1 MRTAVLITQPP
12 GRWSHSVDRETRDRS
27 RVCDPGG
34 IAADASDAPTDAS
47 AEVLAAERKNLA
59 RILEVHRGQVAAA
72 RRRAERLA
80 DEAATSTE
88 EGIRDLIDEDDEADT
103 AVRAALVRQ
112 SADAAM
118 HAMKRV
124 IELDEAGEALAFGH
138 VTDDDGERLHVG
150 RISVIDG
157 DEVLLVDWRARAS
170 IPFYRA
176 TPVERLGVRRRRHL
190 LYGEVGGP
198 DDLIGY
204 SDEVFDVDALHDE
217 VGLRGEAA
225 ILASVTAPTE
235 AQMRSVVATI
245 QAEQDAVVR
254 APADRPLVVQGGP
267 GTGKTVVALHR
278 AAFLLYDQRIQL
290 AETGV
295 LVVGPSTQFLSYISG
310 VLPSLGESGVVSA
323 TITELLPGILVGA
336 PEPEELATLKGEA
349 IMADLLAEAV
359 RDRQRVPK
367 ADLLVDYGTTR
378 VRLPLD
384 ELRRIRRRAQAQ
396 PTHNAG
402 AAAFRAG
409 VIEALCV
416 QVDDDVF
423 DTFDD
428 ARQHFSELESV
439 EWFCLRHWPTL
450 TPEQALNDLL
460 GSEAL
465 LRSAGRRV
473 GIAADRLAVLHRPR
487 SSERDLDDH
496 RWTDADVPLLDEL
509 FALVGPVI
517 PDDAVDE
524 LVTRRDEA
532 DEFEL
537 AEEAGDEVIDLDE
550 DDEREL
556 SLDDPRLVDADLDLD
571 AFDERFWGRDD

>member
-1 MRTAVLITQPP
+1 M
-12 GRWSHSVDRETRDRS
+12 
-27 RVCDPGG
+27 G
-34 IAADASDAPTDAS
+34 IAADASDAPADAS
-47 AEVLAAERKNLA
+47 AEVLATERKNLA

-80 DEAATSTE
+80 DEAATATE

-103 AVRAALVRQ
+103 SVRAALVRQ

-118 HAMKRV
+118 HAVKRV
-124 IELDEAGEALAFGH
+124 LELDEAGEALAFGH
-138 VTDDDGERLHVG
+138 VTDDDDERLHVG

-157 DEVLLVDWRARAS
+157 DEALLVDWRARAS

-198 DDLIGY
+198 DDLVGY
-204 SDEVFDVDALHDE
+204 SDEVFDVDALHEE

-254 APADRPLVVQGGP
+254 APTDRPLVVQGGP

-278 AAFLLYDQRIQL
+278 AAFLLYDQRVQL

-323 TITELLPGILVGA
+323 TIPELLPGILVGA
-336 PEPEELATLKGEA
+336 PEPAELAELKGEL
-349 IMADLLAEAV
+349 IMVDLLAEAV
-359 RDRQRVPK
+359 RDRQRPPK
-367 ADLLVDYGTTR
+367 EDLLVDYGTTR
-378 VRLPLD
+378 VRLALD
-384 ELRRIRRRAQAQ
+384 ELRSIRRRAQGQ

-409 VIEALCV
+409 VIEALCH
-416 QVDDDVF
+416 QVDDEVF

-450 TPEQALNDLL
+450 TPEQALNDLF

-465 LRSAGRRV
+465 LRSAGHRAGVRPEQL
-473 GIAADRLAVLHRPR
+473 AALHRPR
-487 SSERDLDDH
+487 VSQADLDDR

-524 LVTRRDEA
+524 MVTRRDEA

-537 AEEAGDEVIDLDE
+537 ADAAADEVIELDE
-550 DDEREL
+550 DDDDTV

-571 AFDERFWGRDD
+571 TFDERFWDRDG

>member
-1 MRTAVLITQPP
+1 M
-12 GRWSHSVDRETRDRS
+12 
-27 RVCDPGG
+27 
-34 IAADASDAPTDAS
+34 
-47 AEVLAAERKNLA
+47 
-59 RILEVHRGQVAAA
+59 HRGQVAAA

-88 EGIRDLIDEDDEADT
+88 EGIRDLVDEDDEADT

-118 HAMKRV
+118 HAVKRV

-138 VTDDDGERLHVG
+138 VTDDEGERLHVG

-157 DEVLLVDWRARAS
+157 DEALLVDWRARAS

-198 DDLIGY
+198 DDLVGY
-204 SDEVFDVDALHDE
+204 SDEVFDLEALHDE
-217 VGLRGEAA
+217 AGLRGEAA
-225 ILASVTAPTE
+225 ILASVSAPTE

-254 APADRPLVVQGGP
+254 APTDRPLVVQGGP

-278 AAFLLYDQRIQL
+278 AAFLLYDQRVQL

-323 TITELLPGILVGA
+323 TITELLPGILVGT
-336 PEPEELATLKGEA
+336 PEPEAVAELKGELV
-349 IMADLLAEAV
+349 MADLLDVAV
-359 RDRQRVPK
+359 RDRQRRPK
-367 ADLLVDYGTTR
+367 ADLVVDYGTTQ
-378 VRLPLD
+378 VRLAVD
-384 ELRRIRRRAQAQ
+384 ELRGIRRRAQGQ

-402 AAAFRAG
+402 AAAFRIG
-409 VIEALCV
+409 VIEALCH

-423 DTFDD
+423 DTFDE
-428 ARQHFSELESV
+428 AREHFSELESV
-439 EWFCLRHWPTL
+439 EWYCLRHWPTL

-473 GIAADRLAVLHRPR
+473 GLTTEQRALLHHPR
-487 SSERDLDDH
+487 TAQLDLDER
-496 RWTDADVPLLDEL
+496 RWTAADVPLLDEL

-517 PDDAVDE
+517 PEDAVDE
-524 LVTRRDEA
+524 MVTRRDEA

-537 AEEAGDEVIDLDE
+537 ADAAGDEMD
-550 DDEREL
+550 DDEAADDEEL
-556 SLDDPRLVDADLDLD
+556 SLDDPQLVDADLDLD
-571 AFDERFWGRDD
+571 GFDERFWSRDD